1 MPAPAP
7 PTPRRPARRELHHQ
21 LQCQPPVDRARLS
34 TALAE
39 LHDAP
44 WQVLAERGLAL
55 LPSETPRDLQRR
67 RRGVRELTV
76 WLAGFPGQT
85 WQARW
90 VASGAD
96 HGGGDWCQE
105 REHNRRT
112 MLFKGAE
119 TLICSGVLHPDYPWL
134 LANRF
139 QSLLPTYERVVGG
152 ELFARVR
159 AAAAAHDAR
168 AGLVR
173 EVVGACCRL
182 QIANAQPLSRLG
194 TDHVLAYDAIVRKL
208 RGQPEGHETL
218 WRVLRELGILPASAP
233 LTLRAAR
240 HPGQASIEELVD
252 RYQLQCRPVRDLLVT
267 YLAER
272 APALDYT
279 SLDNVAFWLAKL
291 FWQDLERHHPSIDSL
306 RLAPEI
312 ARAWKQRLAVRDD
325 GTRRH
330 NRGHVL
336 VAVRAFYQDLNH
348 WAYEDPA
355 RWAVWAAPCPVTK
368 TDLAGRRKQQAERT
382 ARMHARTRTLAPLLP
397 RLVATAQA
405 RLEHA
410 TALLAAA
417 RQAEPGTRLQVD
429 ATAYERLANRTRHAT
444 QVLVG
449 RLPTTASDPGLDDLD
464 GKPLDAAYEEFDAFW
479 AWAAIEVMRLSGLR
493 IEEVLEL
500 THLSIRRYTQPDGEV
515 VPLLQVAPSKTETE
529 RVFPISP
536 ELAHVLAQI
545 VNRVRSADGTIPLTS
560 RYDVLER
567 TFSPELPHLFQRRYG
582 GNRQVFD
589 PSTIRNWLGRT
600 LARADLRD
608 VDGRPVR
615 ITPHDFRRLFTTEV
629 VNSGLPI
636 HIAAAVLGHRT
647 VDTTRGYAAIYPE
660 TVIRAYQ
667 SFLQARR
674 AHRPSEEYRE
684 PTDAEWAEFE
694 QHFTLRKVALGNCDR
709 PYGTPCIHEHACARC
724 PMLRPEPSRLPV
736 FAELEAN
743 LDQRLAEARERVWLG
758 EVSGLEQTLQ
768 ALRGKRR
775 HAQRLADQGLT
786 DVPVPLG

>member
-1 MPAPAP
+1 MPEPAVP
-7 PTPRRPARRELHHQ
+7 AMPSVRTQPRPSRLELDLQRQ
-21 LQCQPPVDRARLS
+21 LQPTVDRARLGVGP
-34 TALAE
+34 AE
-39 LHDAP
+39 LHEASWRLLVD
-44 WQVLAERGLAL
+44 RGLAL
-55 LPSETPRDLQRR
+55 LPSEKPRDLQRR
-67 RRGVRELTV
+67 TRGVRDLTD
-76 WLAGFPGQT
+76 WLAGFPGQS

-96 HGGGDWCQE
+96 SGGRNWCQQA
-105 REHNRRT
+105 EHNRRT

-119 TLICSGVLHPDYPWL
+119 TLICLGVLHPDYPWL

-152 ELFARVR
+152 ELLARVR
-159 AAAAAHDAR
+159 AAAAANDAR
-168 AGLVR
+168 PGLVND
-173 EVVGACCRL
+173 VVGAACRM
-182 QIANAQPLSRLG
+182 QITTAQPLDRLG
-194 TDHVLAYDAIVRKL
+194 SGHVLAYDAAVRTV
-208 RGQPEGHETL
+208 RGQAGGHETL
-218 WRVLRELGILPASAP
+218 WRVLRELGILPAGVP

-240 HPGQASIEELVD
+240 HPGQATVEELVD
-252 RYQLQCRPVRDLLVT
+252 RYQLQCQPVRDLLVA

-291 FWQDLERHHPSIDSL
+291 FWQDLERHHPGICSI
-306 RLAPEI
+306 RLAPEV
-312 ARAWKQRLAVRDD
+312 ARAWKQRIAVRDD

-330 NRGHVL
+330 NRHHVL

-368 TDLAGRRKQQAERT
+368 TDLAGRRKQQADTT

-397 RLVATAQA
+397 KLVATARS

-410 TALLAAA
+410 AALLAAA
-417 RQAEPGTRLQVD
+417 RQAAPGTRLQVGD
-429 ATAYERLANRTRHAT
+429 ATYERVANRTRHAT
-444 QVLVG
+444 QVLVR
-449 RLPTTASDPGLDDLD
+449 RLPSPNSDTGNGPGHGN
-464 GKPLDAAYEEFDAFW
+464 GKPLDAVYEEFDAFW

-515 VPLLQVAPSKTETE
+515 VPLLQVAPSKIEAE
-529 RVFPISP
+529 RVFAISP
-536 ELAHVLAQI
+536 ELSHVLARI
-545 VNRVRSADGTIPLTS
+545 VDRVRSPDGTIPLTS
-560 RYDVLER
+560 RYDVLAR

-589 PSTIRNWLGRT
+589 PSSVRNWLERT
-600 LARADLRD
+600 LALADLRE

-615 ITPHDFRRLFTTEV
+615 ITPHDFRRLFTTNV

-636 HIAAAVLGHRT
+636 HIAAALLGHRT
-647 VDTTRGYAAIYPE
+647 LDTTRGYAAIYPE

-667 SFLQARR
+667 AFLQTRR
-674 AHRPSEEYRE
+674 ASRPSAEYRD

-724 PMLRPEPSRLPV
+724 PMLRPQPSRLPV

-743 LDQRLAEARERVWLG
+743 LEERLAEARARVCLG
-758 EVSGLEQTLQ
+758 EGAGL
-768 ALRGKRR
+768 A
-775 HAQRLADQGLT
+775 H
-786 DVPVPLG
+786 